1 MHLHIEELPKGIAQD
16 ARRLRSLTSY
26 QDTGV
31 SVLDVSRAQC
41 PLLPEAHKP
50 DAHRNNLLELVFRV
64 VAHWPRLNGND
75 LAFGLILLPGAVSR
89 G

>member
-1 MHLHIEELPKGIAQD
+1 MHLHIEELPKGIARD

-26 QDTGV
+26 QGTGV
-31 SVLDVSRAQC
+31 SVLDMLAQC

-50 DAHRNNLLELVFRV
+50 DAHRSNSLQLVLRV
-64 VAHWPRLNGND
+64 VAHGPRLNGND
-75 LAFGLILLPGAVSR
+75 LALGRILLPGAVSR